1 MMCLLKKV
9 VFRGLILG
17 CLVMMGCVSSQLVE
31 SWQEPAF
38 EDKPLG
44 KILVLGV
51 FQKDMSRRL
60 YEDSVV
66 KAIEKR
72 KGSAVAGYTL
82 MPKVED
88 YDEKEDIMAA
98 VAKANADAVMIAT
111 LVGLKQEEKY
121 RAPQVS
127 YIPHTGLGHGLYD
140 SYSVSFER
148 VYDPGYSVME
158 TTVKLEITVFS
169 AKTKQMVWAGATK
182 SVDPDSRAEL
192 VDDVS
197 GLIVE
202 DMKKAGFL

>member
-1 MMCLLKKV
+1 MCLFKKV
-9 VFRGLILG
+9 MFRGLILG
-17 CLVMMGCVSSQLVE
+17 CLVMMGCASSQLVE
-31 SWQEPAF
+31 SWQAPAF

-51 FQKDMSRRL
+51 FQKDTSRRL

-72 KGSAVAGYTL
+72 NGSAVAGYTL
-82 MPKVED
+82 MPRVED

-111 LVGLKQEEKY
+111 LVGLKREEKY

-127 YIPHTGLGHGLYD
+127 YVPHTGLGYGLYD
-140 SYSVSFER
+140 SYFISFER

-158 TTVKLEITVFS
+158 TTVKLEATVFS

-182 SVDPDSRAEL
+182 SVDPDSRTEL

-197 GLIVE
+197 DLIVE
-202 DMKKAGFL
+202 DMKNAGFL

>member
-1 MMCLLKKV
+1 MCLFKKV

-17 CLVMMGCVSSQLVE
+17 CLVMMGCASSQLVE

-51 FQKDMSRRL
+51 FNDEENRRL

-66 KAIEKR
+66 KALEKA
-72 KGSAVAGYTL
+72 KGSAIAGHTL

-98 VAKANADAVMIAT
+98 VAKADADAVMIAT
-111 LVGLKQEEKY
+111 LVGFEQKENY
-121 RAPQVS
+121 RAPQVA
-127 YIPHTGLGHGLYD
+127 YVPTMGMGHGLYN
-140 SYSVSFER
+140 SYSISYNR
-148 VYDPGYSVME
+148 VYDHGYSVME

-169 AKTKQMVWAGATK
+169 AKTQKMVWAGATK
-182 SVDPDSRAEL
+182 SVDPKSGAQL

-197 GLIVE
+197 GLIVA
-202 DMKKAGFL
+202 DMKNAGFL